1 MHPSLNERKN
11 FFLFQWI
18 ALFRSIFQIFPSLQ
32 LEPLGVNTELDKT
45 KLVQSKKASE
55 RKAVKKAY
63 EEVWST
69 LLGPFYFLNS
79 TFFVAFV
86 CRENLRRGIIP
97 YVSHFWSSSIV
108 LQWTHFSFSGNPS
121 QMPGYRRN
129 CWPCSGWSC
138 IFKIITFC
146 LDTSFICFDR
156 STKDKRLGRKEHQR
170 YEYLLCFE
178 PWNRKFRFWSFFIM
192 VKLKRW
198 RQEIPSENGIGHLC
212 KFMVKIVLVFGR

>member
-1 MHPSLNERKN
+1 MNCLVSVNFSNIPIFAAWATGSEHRAGQDEACAEQEGEREEGR
-11 FFLFQWI
+11 QE
-18 ALFRSIFQIFPSLQ
+18 SIW
-32 LEPLGVNTELDKT
+32 GG
-45 KLVQSKKASE
+45 LVDAFGSI
-55 RKAVKKAY
+55 
-63 EEVWST
+63 
-69 LLGPFYFLNS
+69 LLPQFN
-79 TFFVAFV
+79 FFVAFV

-198 RQEIPSENGIGHLC
+198 RQEIPSENG
-212 KFMVKIVLVFGR
+212 MVKMFWWNGSSCFHVILPWAVCFLSFFYL